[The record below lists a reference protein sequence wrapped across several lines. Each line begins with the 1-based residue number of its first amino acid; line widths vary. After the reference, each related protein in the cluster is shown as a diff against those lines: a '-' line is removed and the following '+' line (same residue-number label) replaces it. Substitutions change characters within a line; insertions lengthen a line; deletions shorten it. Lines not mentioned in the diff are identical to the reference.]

1 MADVKWIKI
10 TTNIFNDEKIQLIE
24 SMPDSDTIIV
34 IWFKLLALAG
44 KSNNSGLVVFNDNIP
59 YTTEMLV
66 TLFRRKE
73 SVISLALKTFQS
85 FKMIEILENNTI
97 LISNWE
103 KHQNLIGLD
112 NIREQNRV
120 RKQKQ
125 RDREKLL
132 IDNNMSR
139 DGHMTIT
146 QQNKNKKEI
155 YTKEIPP
162 EGGTKKSVTVT
173 PPTLQDIID
182 FISKKRV
189 LVDGTQVPFVTDP
202 EVYFNKRASVG
213 WVTNGNIEIKDW
225 AADLIAWE
233 IREQEYK
240 AEREIKKSGNGKID
254 KPDVK
259 IEWLDKYISDQ
270 IS

>member
-125 RDREKLL
+125 REREKLL

-139 DGHMTIT
+139 DLSRDVT

-155 YTKEIPP
+155 YTKETPP
-162 EGGTKKSVTVT
+162 KGGTKKSVTT
-173 PPTLQDIID
+173 THPTLQDIVD
-182 FISKKRV
+182 FISKNHV
-189 LVDGTQVPFVTDP
+189 LVDGKEAPFVTDP
-202 EVYFNKRASVG
+202 ETYFNKRESVG
-213 WVTNGNIEIKDW
+213 WVTNGNLEIQDW
-225 AADLIAWE
+225 RADLIAWE
-233 IREQEYK
+233 KREQEYI
-240 AEREIKKSGNGKID
+240 AERNQKSTNKKSSRPEVSID
-254 KPDVK
+254 WLSDY
-259 IEWLDKYISDQ
+259 IETQ
-270 IS
+270 N

>member
-1 MADVKWIKI
+1 MMK
-10 TTNIFNDEKIQLIE
+10 KIQLIE

-139 DGHMTIT
+139 DGHVTIT

-155 YTKEIPP
+155 YTK
-162 EGGTKKSVTVT
+162 
-173 PPTLQDIID
+173 
-182 FISKKRV
+182 
-189 LVDGTQVPFVTDP
+189 
-202 EVYFNKRASVG
+202 
-213 WVTNGNIEIKDW
+213 
-225 AADLIAWE
+225 
-233 IREQEYK
+233 
-240 AEREIKKSGNGKID
+240 
-254 KPDVK
+254 
-259 IEWLDKYISDQ
+259 KYPLKGVQ
-270 IS
+270 RKV

>member
-1 MADVKWIKI
+1 MAEDG
-10 TTNIFNDEKIQLIE
+10 NIFNDEKIQLIE

-59 YTTEMLV
+59 YTTV

-120 RKQKQ
+120 RKKKQ

-139 DGHMTIT
+139 RSRDNHAT
-146 QQNKNKKEI
+146 E
-155 YTKEIPP
+155 
-162 EGGTKKSVTVT
+162 
-173 PPTLQDIID
+173 
-182 FISKKRV
+182 
-189 LVDGTQVPFVTDP
+189 
-202 EVYFNKRASVG
+202 
-213 WVTNGNIEIKDW
+213 
-225 AADLIAWE
+225 
-233 IREQEYK
+233 
-240 AEREIKKSGNGKID
+240 
-254 KPDVK
+254 
-259 IEWLDKYISDQ
+259 
-270 IS
+270 